1 MNVIKDTVKVELSV
15 KKSELML
22 DKLVSV
28 QLISEKLKQK
38 EVEDNLGYKALRY
51 RFYNSLHADK
61 INTETISGI
70 QFVDAKNPMKA
81 KASIELSLRR
91 NSMLVLNK
99 MYKAFMYFL
108 SYLMVLI
115 VSFWLGLVCTGW
127 ILGLVMCFSVLS
139 TTVYS
144 FICNNFVTIY
154 IFASGVVALIIAIF
168 IELDVI
174 KLKKK

>member
-1 MNVIKDTVKVELSV
+1 
-15 KKSELML
+15 
-22 DKLVSV
+22 
-28 QLISEKLKQK
+28 
-38 EVEDNLGYKALRY
+38 
-51 RFYNSLHADK
+51 
-61 INTETISGI
+61 
-70 QFVDAKNPMKA
+70 
-81 KASIELSLRR
+81 
-91 NSMLVLNK
+91 MLVLNK

-139 TTVYS
+139 TTVYN

-154 IFASGVVALIIAIF
+154 MFASGVVALIIAIF